1 MDGMQDIYTRLEI
14 LEAFIIR
21 ATSLIGVSLFCL
33 LYIWNHIKDFKVNK
47 RKRPGSNKVKESPK
61 QIKSKR

>member
-21 ATSLIGVSLFCL
+21 VTSLIGVSLFCL
-33 LYIWNHIKDFKVNK
+33 LYVWNHIKNFKGNK
-47 RKRPGSNKVKESPK
+47 RKRSGCTKVKKSPE
-61 QIKSKR
+61 QIKSE